1 MTRDLRKYVHQ
12 TNLRLIAGA
21 LVLLFIFGDG
31 LIYLF
36 YGSSAAVV
44 GLLCLMAGMTP
55 VLLVALILLLLE
67 WITKRANRD

>member
-1 MTRDLRKYVHQ
+1 MTRDLRKYVRQ

-21 LVLLFIFGDG
+21 LILLFVVGDG

-36 YGSSAAVV
+36 YGSNAAVM
-44 GLLCLMAGMTP
+44 GFLCLLAGMTP
-55 VLLVALILLLLE
+55 VILVVLIILLLD